1 MTTMTIT
8 VIETDATKETKT
20 KTETTVIGREEV
32 GPLLVQTVAMTT
44 IHLTKMILLVMT
56 VMTMILVP
64 TTAARLRNDK
74 L

>member
-1 MTTMTIT
+1 MMTMTKAVT
-8 VIETDATKETKT
+8 ETDATKETKT
-20 KTETTVIGREEV
+20 KTETTVIGREGV

-64 TTAARLRNDK
+64 MTAARLRNDK